1 MYINPASRD
10 RLRPS
15 IAGYLSVN
23 PPDGGWAEYFRTP
36 AISPLQPV
44 TFTTGARR
52 YETGGTGNYPGMVG
66 LAASIGII
74 NRLGT
79 ETIAAHILGLTDA
92 LLKGLA
98 HLPVRTVTPPDPA
111 CRSGIVT
118 FGLDDVA
125 REAALIERL
134 LDERIMV
141 SHRYTSGVG
150 GVRVSCHFF
159 NTTDDIARLLD
170 VAGAWLTAS

>member
-1 MYINPASRD
+1 
-10 RLRPS
+10 
-15 IAGYLSVN
+15 
-23 PPDGGWAEYFRTP
+23 
-36 AISPLQPV
+36 V
-44 TFTTGARR
+44 TFTAHARR

-66 LAASIGII
+66 LAASIEII

-79 ETIAAHILGLTDA
+79 ETIAAHIRRLTDG
-92 LLKGLA
+92 LLEGLS
-98 HLPVRTVTPPDPA
+98 HLPVRTVTPPDPG

-118 FGLDDVA
+118 FSLDDVA

-159 NTTDDIARLLD
+159 NTMDDIGRLLD

>member
-1 MYINPASRD
+1 MYINPASRE
-10 RLRPS
+10 RLRPPV
-15 IAGYLSVN
+15 AGYLSVD

-36 AISPLQPV
+36 SISPLQPV
-44 TFTTGARR
+44 TFTAGARR

-66 LAASIGII
+66 LAASLGLI
-74 NRLGT
+74 NGLGAD
-79 ETIAAHILGLTDA
+79 TIAAHIRRLTDG
-92 LLKGLA
+92 LLEGLSR
-98 HLPVRTVTPPDPA
+98 LPVRTVTPPDPA

-118 FGLDDVA
+118 FSLDNVA

-134 LDERIMV
+134 LDERVMV

-159 NTTDDIARLLD
+159 NTMDDIARLLD
-170 VAGAWLTAS
+170 VALAWLIAS